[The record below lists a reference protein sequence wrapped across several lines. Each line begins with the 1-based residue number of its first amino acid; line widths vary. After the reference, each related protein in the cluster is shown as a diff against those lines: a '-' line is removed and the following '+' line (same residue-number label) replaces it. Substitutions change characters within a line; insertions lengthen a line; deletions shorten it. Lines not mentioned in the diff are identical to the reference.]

1 METLS
6 GLSMRRIQGANSE
19 QVEGLASQ
27 SASSAII
34 LGASMIGGPVATT
47 QVVSSSIV
55 GVGVGRR
62 RLHHV
67 RWLVVRQMAL
77 AWLVTIPA
85 AAALAVAT
93 FAVWQA
99 VG

>member
-1 METLS
+1 
-6 GLSMRRIQGANSE
+6 
-19 QVEGLASQ
+19 
-27 SASSAII
+27 
-34 LGASMIGGPVATT
+34 
-47 QVVSSSIV
+47 
-55 GVGVGRR
+55 
-62 RLHHV
+62 
-67 RWLVVRQMAL
+67 MAL